1 MADEPSSI
9 DAEAPAGASTGG
21 EPAVAAPS
29 RSTWQRFRVPVASAM
44 AVLVVAV
51 VLLLAAG
58 PTGLLVAG
66 GVSFVW
72 AATRVE
78 YAVAVGGVG
87 TAVLV
92 APDQPYPAVVAAS
105 VLVVFVADL
114 LLRWPRRTT
123 AVALLVLLPAAAAFS
138 ETARIEPTW
147 VGALA
152 AVGGF
157 AAIAYA
163 VHRYEL
169 VMLGLVEEGA
179 A

>member
-1 MADEPSSI
+1 MADDPSST
-9 DAEAPAGASTGG
+9 DAEGTAGASTGE
-21 EPAVAAPS
+21 EPPVAAPS

-44 AVLVVAV
+44 GVIVVAV
-51 VLLLAAG
+51 VLLLASRA
-58 PTGLLVAG
+58 TGLLVAG
-66 GVSFVW
+66 AVAFLW

-87 TAVLV
+87 AAVLV
-92 APDQPYPAVVAAS
+92 APGQPYPAVVAAS
-105 VLVVFVADL
+105 VLAVFVADL
-114 LLRWPRRTT
+114 LLRWRRRTT
-123 AVALLVLLPAAAAFS
+123 AVALLVLLAAAGAFS

-157 AAIAYA
+157 AAVAYT

-169 VMLGLVEEGA
+169 VVLGLVEGGEA
-179 A
+179 